1 LQIDNNYYVTSVE
14 EFYYYDTFM
23 LHKNRLVKT
32 YNRYGVFE
40 FERKLQS
47 LDKIGLS

>member
-1 LQIDNNYYVTSVE
+1 
-14 EFYYYDTFM
+14 M

-40 FERKLQS
+40 PE
-47 LDKIGLS
+47 KITVIR